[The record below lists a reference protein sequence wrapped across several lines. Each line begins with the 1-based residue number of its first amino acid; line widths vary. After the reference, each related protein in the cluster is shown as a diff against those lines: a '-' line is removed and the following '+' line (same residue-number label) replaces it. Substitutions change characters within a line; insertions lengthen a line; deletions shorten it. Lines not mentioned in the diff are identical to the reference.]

1 MHNELIKVFNGEPI
15 SIEMINDTE
24 FYVDV
29 TGMSHKYRKMSFS
42 NWKKLESTKDYILGL
57 REELGGIDTS
67 FLIKTEAGSGTK
79 IHNSLL
85 IEYARWANVKFAI
98 WCNNLVFDI
107 LTGKK
112 QLQLENQT
120 KMLKE
125 VENKY
130 AKQISDLKC
139 EVNKKTQHKL
149 ITYADQTQSLR
160 KWIGDKFPEYEISER
175 ELWKFLAKHPD
186 GFMRVIPA
194 TKTSNVIVN
203 MDYGKNVGDSI
214 AFNDAI
220 IPYIQEFIG
229 DTDLTKKPQQGKFE
243 F

>member
-1 MHNELIKVFNGEPI
+1 MHKELVKVFNGEPLPIRRIDEDNFYININGIARAKGKKITDWAKSKSFKKYLSAREI
-15 SIEMINDTE
+15 SLGFKGSLIISEID
-24 FYVDV
+24 
-29 TGMSHKYRKMSFS
+29 GKY
-42 NWKKLESTKDYILGL
+42 E
-57 REELGGIDTS
+57 
-67 FLIKTEAGSGTK
+67 

-85 IEYARWANVKFAI
+85 INFSMWLNPEFAVWAEDMI
-98 WCNNLVFDI
+98 FDI